1 MKKLFE
7 KAYTERKKGRKIGL
21 IVALSSVAFVAVVL
35 ISLFIYSTTDSALN
49 YHLHNLN
56 RKIVLINGLT
66 FDIQPAYKRE
76 KLCVH
81 LTVSHGF
88 ARLNDDENYDIHP
101 VDKDGFDVA
110 SIKFYNTDFGYDFD
124 AYKCST
130 VDKNNL
136 YAIDKFKMRYPA
148 WVEDN

>member
-7 KAYTERKKGRKIGL
+7 KAYAERKKGRKIGL
-21 IVALSSVAFVAVVL
+21 IIALSSVALTLLLLLWFAR
-35 ISLFIYSTTDSALN
+35 TDTVIN

-56 RKIVLINGLT
+56 RKIVLNNGLT
-66 FDIQPAYKRE
+66 FDIQPVYKRE

-101 VDKDGFDVA
+101 IDKDGFDVA
-110 SIKFYNTDFGYDFD
+110 SIKFYNTDFGYNFD

-130 VDKNNL
+130 VEKNNL